1 MMRIKHS
8 IMDPQTASYYQTQA
22 ANVAARYEAVAS
34 PVERY
39 FTAAFAVG
47 SRVLDVGCGSGRDLA
62 RLLALGYDGYG
73 IEPSSALRECA
84 VAAHPELSG
93 RIADES
99 LPQLGQPFAG
109 QFDGIVC
116 SAVLMHVPSTDL
128 LEAVLSLRSLLVDRG
143 RLLLSLPASRGEDLV
158 DHRDA
163 SGRLFSPYTAA
174 EISLLFE
181 RFGFRPVG
189 QWHTEDSL
197 SRQGTSWYTLLFEL
211 QGQGAQRPI
220 DQIETILNR
229 DRKEATYKLALIRAL
244 AEIATQESR
253 CAAWLPGHEVGV
265 PIDRIA
271 ERWLLYY
278 WPLMAFGRSVP
289 QSKAEGADGKPLK
302 FRESLTALIH
312 GFQGQGQYGG
322 LTSWH
327 LSRASGRLDAV
338 ATSLLKRALRDI
350 ADAIR
355 SGPVQFSGGALETG
369 PVFTYDTKTRQVR
382 MSADLW
388 REFSLLGHWIRDAV
402 IVRWAELTGRFA
414 YRQGISSADVLPLL
428 LAQPE
433 AERATMPARQTFE
446 SAEWKECAWSGKRLT
461 SGFAVDHVIPFSL
474 WGNNDL
480 WNLVPADH
488 RVNLNKSDKLPAR
501 DLLWERQPAIVHCW
515 EALRDRMPLPFD
527 QQAEHLLGERLNGL
541 GRWQE
546 TLFARLSDAIEM
558 TAVQR
563 GVERWRPQS
572 KA

>member
-1 MMRIKHS
+1 
-8 IMDPQTASYYQTQA
+8 MDSLTASFYQKHA
-22 ANVAARYEAVAS
+22 ANVVARYEAVDS
-34 PVERY
+34 PIERY
-39 FTAAFAVG
+39 FPAAFSAG
-47 SRVLDVGCGSGRDLA
+47 NRVLDVGCGSGRDLA
-62 RLLALGYDGYG
+62 RLLAHGYDGYG
-73 IEPSSALRECA
+73 IEPSSAMREYA
-84 VAAHPELSG
+84 VSVHPELSG
-93 RIADES
+93 RISEGS
-99 LPQLGQPFAG
+99 LPDVGQPFAG

-116 SAVLMHVPSTDL
+116 SAVLMHVPSKDL
-128 LEAVLSLRSLLVDRG
+128 IEAVLSLRSLLVDRG
-143 RLLLSLPASRGEDLV
+143 RLLLSLPASRAEDLV

-163 SGRLFSPYTAA
+163 SGRLFSPFTVG

-181 RFGFRPVG
+181 RFGFRPIG
-189 QWHTEDSL
+189 QWSTDDSL
-197 SRQGTSWYTLLFEL
+197 MRQGTSWYTLLFEL
-211 QGQGAQRPI
+211 QGQGTQRPI

-244 AEIATQESR
+244 AEIATQEAR
-253 CAAWLPGHEVGV
+253 CASWLPGHEVGI

-278 WPLMAFGRSVP
+278 WPLMAFDRSVP
-289 QSKAEGADGKPLK
+289 QSKAEGAEGKPLK
-302 FRESLTALIH
+302 FRESLTTLIH
-312 GFQGQGQYGG
+312 GFQGQGQHGG

-327 LSRASGRLDAV
+327 LARSSGRLDHKA
-338 ATSLLKRALRDI
+338 ASLLKRVLRDI
-350 ADAIR
+350 VDAIR
-355 SGPVQFSGGALETG
+355 SGPVQFSGGALESG
-369 PVFTYDTKTRQVR
+369 RVFTYDAKSRQVR
-382 MSADLW
+382 MSVDLW

-402 IVRWAELTGRFA
+402 IVRWAELTARFA
-414 YRQGISSADVLPLL
+414 YRQGLSSADVLPLL

-446 SAEWKECAWSGKRLT
+446 SEGWKECAWTGKRLA

-501 DLLWERQPAIVHCW
+501 DLLWERQSAIVCCW

-527 QQAEHLLGERLNGL
+527 QKAEYLLGERLGVL

-546 TLFARLSDAIEM
+546 TLFARLSDAIEI

-563 GVERWRPQS
+563 GVERWRPVG
-572 KA
+572 KAR

>member
-1 MMRIKHS
+1 M
-8 IMDPQTASYYQTQA
+8 
-22 ANVAARYEAVAS
+22 
-34 PVERY
+34 ERY
-39 FTAAFAVG
+39 FAAAFPNG
-47 SRVLDVGCGSGRDLA
+47 GRVLDVGCGSGRDLA

-73 IEPSSALRECA
+73 VEPSSTLRECA

-93 RIADES
+93 RIAEGS
-99 LPQLGQPFAG
+99 LPEIGQPFSG
-109 QFDGIVC
+109 QFDAILC
-116 SAVLMHVPSTDL
+116 SAVLMHVPSTEL
-128 LEAVLSLRSLLVDRG
+128 LDAVLSLRSLLVDRG
-143 RLLLSLPASRGEDLV
+143 RLLLSLPASRGEQLIDN
-158 DHRDA
+158 RDV
-163 SGRLFSPYTAA
+163 SGRLFSPYAPA

-189 QWHTEDSL
+189 QWVSDDSL

-211 QGQGAQRPI
+211 QGQGSQRPI

-244 AEIATQESR
+244 AEIATQEAR
-253 CAAWLPGHEVGV
+253 CVSWLPRHEVGV

-278 WPLMAFGRSVP
+278 WPLMAHGHAVP
-289 QSKAEGADGKPLK
+289 QSKAEGAEGKPLK
-302 FRESLTALIH
+302 FRESLTTLIQT
-312 GFQGQGQYGG
+312 FQGQGQHGG
-322 LTSWH
+322 LTTWH
-327 LSRASGRLDAV
+327 LARSSGRLDKGAL
-338 ATSLLKRALRDI
+338 SLLQRVLRDI
-350 ADAIR
+350 SYAIR
-355 SGPVQFSGGALETG
+355 TGPVQYSGGALETG
-369 PVFTYDTKTRQVR
+369 PVFTYDASTRRVV

-433 AERATMPARQTFE
+433 AERATMPARQVFE
-446 SAEWKECAWSGKRLT
+446 SAGWKECAWSGKRLA

-488 RVNLNKSDKLPAR
+488 KVNLNKSDKLPAKE
-501 DLLWERQPAIVHCW
+501 LLWARRPAIVHCW
-515 EALRDRMPLPFD
+515 EVLRERMPRPFD
-527 QQAEHLLGERLNGL
+527 QQAEHLMGERLGGL

-563 GVERWRPQS
+563 GVERWQPQPR
-572 KA
+572 A